1 MNETVSS
8 FEKWTD
14 IGLHSL
20 VRPTITSLFKQEH
33 TFNIFHSFYDDVFV
47 PSIISDNQP
56 AGNRAM
62 GKIVSTTIMFSTR
75 NQ

>member
-1 MNETVSS
+1 MNETV
-8 FEKWTD
+8 EKWTD
-14 IGLHSL
+14 IGIHSL
-20 VRPTITSLFKQEH
+20 ARPTITSLFKQ
-33 TFNIFHSFYDDVFV
+33 TFYHDMFV

-56 AGNRAM
+56 AGTRAM